1 MTDLLRGRLVRPCV
15 GNDAAKTGHLDTGT
29 SSSSHASIVP
39 LVCHAHCYGGAC
51 TQRDPWVG
59 FVRVLPKVTFFAY
72 ALSSLPRRLR
82 AYEEAGYKLQA
93 DAFSRASWA
102 LRHAWLEGE
111 FDGSA

>member
-59 FVRVLPKVTFFAY
+59 FVRVL
-72 ALSSLPRRLR
+72 RRPMR
-82 AYEEAGYKLQA
+82 
-93 DAFSRASWA
+93 FPA
-102 LRHAWLEGE
+102 LRGHYGTP
-111 FDGSA
+111 G